1 MRKIGELHPY
11 SKRILCDPGNI
22 CLTGLAVF
30 MGQAADRME
39 HPARKSRIGKILK
52 RNRRVLYYIMQQRRR
67 LLVLGVQ
74 LLCDRYRVL
83 DVILARLIDLPLM
96 RCSCQPQRF

>member
-11 SKRILCDPGNI
+11 SKRILCDPENI
-22 CLTGLAVF
+22 CLAGLVVF

-83 DVILARLIDLPLM
+83 DVILSRLIDLPLM